1 MSEGSST
8 SEGNRA
14 LLGGALVSLLA
25 FVAVTATVT
34 TQHFDGI
41 DRAARSFVHQSHS
54 PGFWSVMHG
63 ASLLGG
69 RPGQLALVAL
79 GVAML
84 WSGRR
89 RWAVA
94 LPPVMLGAGILQLA
108 AKWAVDRPRPN
119 LHAWGFPS
127 AHVLTLVVLCGYL
140 VYTMTGDGRQAR
152 RLLAMGVGVAIVGM
166 VAYSRLY
173 LDAHWLSDVLG
184 GLTAG
189 LAYLL
194 GAIWL
199 VSAAPGLGRVLSAT
213 LLPSGADALLVP
225 APAAAPAEP
234 LIAVAPTA
242 AAIPAPLSDSS

>member
-1 MSEGSST
+1 LEGS
-8 SEGNRA
+8 RA
-14 LLGGALVSLLA
+14 LLGGALLFLLV
-25 FVAVTATVT
+25 FVVLTATVT
-34 TQHFDGI
+34 GQHFDGV
-41 DRAARSFVHQSHS
+41 DRAARSFVHMPHS
-54 PGFWSVMHG
+54 PGFGSVMDG

-69 RPGQLALVAL
+69 QPGQLTLVVL

-94 LPPVMLGAGILQLA
+94 LPPVMLGAGSLQLA

-140 VYTMTGDGRQAR
+140 AYALSVGERGRR
-152 RLLAMGVGVAIVGM
+152 RRFLAMGVGVVIVGT
-166 VAYSRLY
+166 VAYSRIY

-184 GLTAG
+184 GITAG

-194 GAIWL
+194 SAIWL
-199 VSAAPGLGRVLSAT
+199 VTTAPRLGRVLRATPFPSA
-213 LLPSGADALLVP
+213 ADAVLVP
-225 APAAAPAEP
+225 APAGSPPEP
-234 LIAVAPTA
+234 LIVVAPA
-242 AAIPAPLSDSS
+242 AAVMPAAPLGDGA